1 MQSLLLSC
9 LSTDACREE
18 GAIVLTL
25 FSSWPRRPLLPSG
38 WIWSCTGA
46 YKGSCYGYSSL
57 YSHWV
62 LSQIGK
68 AGNSHEVSETGGGVR
83 GGKNEKKREKKPVS
97 IRTVTEVQVAAVQNS
112 EKTPFTFTSISCG
125 SVITR
130 KVEIASGLCFH
141 FSFLYC
147 SPAPSTRCD
156 LWFNEY
162 FLRLVHVRHTAG
174 TKICWRSSGPTSSR
188 FTYLFYD
195 EFFLSVVTTSH
206 ILLWSQE
213 NGCVLSL
220 IHPPSSQPF
229 TQVVS
234 VGS

>member
-46 YKGSCYGYSSL
+46 YRGSCYGYSSL

-130 KVEIASGLCFH
+130 KVEIGDSIWLV
-141 FSFLYC
+141 FSFQL
-147 SPAPSTRCD
+147 PILFPSTKHT
-156 LWFNEY
+156 LW
-162 FLRLVHVRHTAG
+162 
-174 TKICWRSSGPTSSR
+174 
-188 FTYLFYD
+188 
-195 EFFLSVVTTSH
+195 SVVQWIFS
-206 ILLWSQE
+206 E
-213 NGCVLSL
+213 A
-220 IHPPSSQPF
+220 SSC
-229 TQVVS
+229 
-234 VGS
+234 